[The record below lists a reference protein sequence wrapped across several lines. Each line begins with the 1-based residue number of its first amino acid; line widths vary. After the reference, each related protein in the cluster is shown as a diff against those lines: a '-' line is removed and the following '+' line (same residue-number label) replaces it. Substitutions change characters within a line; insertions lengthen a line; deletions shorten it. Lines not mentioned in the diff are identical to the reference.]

1 MELVGPSHMG
11 GRSQRSTRAFV
22 IVALLLMS
30 ITPLGPATADSRTT
44 TVWSGTVLLPEGHTV
59 ESGDVLTVSPGTTIK
74 LGAGYTIDVDGRISV
89 EGTSTSPVLLDS
101 VAGNH
106 EGLVFNYSSNGLGSK
121 IDNLTIT
128 NSKYG
133 LTIYGSDPVVSNLTV
148 LNADNVA
155 VDLFSSASP
164 TIRDLVI
171 DGGGQDV
178 HGTSTTWRYGIGLS
192 IGAYSAPV
200 VEGAN
205 IDGLITRGLNQWGSS
220 GGLLSDLNISNISG
234 STLAIGAGIW
244 IEDSFPLISDSS
256 INRCDNGIYVR
267 HITQGWTTRPTIEGT
282 VVENS
287 MYRGVM
293 VEQYNHSQYSNL
305 PLNAVFNDL
314 EVRGTGGPGAKAQ
327 GLAVAAFDINTSGV
341 HIDGALIED
350 NAAVGIR
357 GYMIDSSTIMNHV
370 TLLRNGKT
378 TAISPFNDKA
388 GLFLRS
394 ANWAP
399 TINDLVVKN
408 STGPGVLLWKGG
420 VQGSYW
426 EIEGN
431 GANGVDIREFHPDLF
446 LILSKNNTGHGVSIR
461 DSSNVELEQVHTYR
475 NGLGAISG
483 SLGSGIYFHES
494 NDVTSSG
501 KNVSCDTCSS
511 TEDQFGLVVRNSV
524 DLQLSAIEIRDP
536 VNGPALDIDNSGL
549 THEGNILVNDIA
561 INSNSTTA
569 AVEIESADAA
579 IEYMDLNGDNEGISW
594 SAAGD
599 YPSFLNFSVIRGG
612 QNHCLEIY
620 NHPELIVSNVSMACP
635 GAAPAVTDSIV
646 NFTDSNFFSGSGMA
660 DTFHVVENSHVR
672 WISSSQM
679 GTPTSSQSS
688 NIVDVMWRAEV
699 SVVNQNHRNIP
710 FADVNI
716 TFDNYNPEHL
726 DTLPYSGREVLGPF
740 VGQRWTPLQGWSAN
754 NTAYTGCDYD
764 GVHNDS
770 APVVMVSDFSVECLL
785 EIPNQPP
792 FIIWDS
798 PEEGGIYASG
808 SAVVLNATRSWDL
821 DDDPLSF
828 SWTSSIDGDIVASCL
843 GGSSQTNN
851 SWLSVNDPLYSNE
864 GCLSDGTHQITL
876 RVCDSEGHCST
887 ESRQIELTNLP
898 PVMSVGTSPSIS
910 SWGTLYLGKTA
921 NVTISLAGTY
931 DPEGD
936 ELTCWVETSYEG
948 GNGTPPDP
956 SPGCPDQIIRSFP
969 GAPNQF
975 SVTVY
980 ASDSINPAV
989 SWIFDV
995 ELFNELPTANM
1006 VVTRSGNTSSD
1017 SVLIDGSLTFDP
1029 EGDDIKFEFWSDRD
1043 GLLHS
1048 GVSPAIGIEW
1058 TGTLSKGE
1066 HTITMYASDVLPGHS
1081 GQWTIDE
1088 EDLHVSN
1095 SPPVA
1100 VIASPQDGILTD
1112 SGTMVQFQAVGSGDW
1127 DLACETLPENG
1138 SGLVCNPFASI
1149 SSDLVSVLW
1158 ESDIMSEPL
1167 GSGWSIEAM
1176 LPEGVH
1182 QVTLT
1187 VDDGSSP
1194 PVSDEIMVRV
1204 DESAPIL
1211 ILDSPVPDAVVLS
1224 NLPIL
1229 FDFRQSFDPDGDDF
1243 TVSVF
1248 SDLLPEPI
1256 LESKTTDFWYNDYLP
1271 AGLHN
1276 LTFQL
1281 TDNQGMVRT
1290 HIQQITV
1297 LETGPVAI
1305 ISGISEG
1312 QYIPP
1317 GGEITLDGSESY
1329 DYDGD
1334 ITLYQWMI
1342 DGSVVGDKETIS
1354 INLIPG
1360 PVKIELMVRDSR
1372 GEQSYASIN
1381 LTVGSSSPQLNDLN
1395 VVPGVLIDGEAT
1407 PMRITVELVDP
1418 DGTTSSVGGEM
1429 LAGGISKGFQMRDDG
1444 LLGDTVANDGIWTYE
1459 TIWEVSGSSS
1469 ARIEAWALD
1478 GDSVSPVMVFIVP
1491 VTSEESTSFLDWMLG
1506 SGLPFLFAAITI
1518 VVIWGMFYSANR
1530 RRMLQDDLD
1539 MIESWSAFDSR
1550 ELEEETENRQLTTQ
1564 DPKE

>member
-446 LILSKNNTGHGVSIR
+446 LVLSKNNTGHGVSIR

-876 RVCDSEGHCST
+876 QVCDSEGHCST

>member
-635 GAAPAVTDSIV
+635 GPAPAVTDSIV

-876 RVCDSEGHCST
+876 QVCDSEGHCST

>member
-1 MELVGPSHMG
+1 MELVGPSSME
-11 GRSQRSTRAFV
+11 GRSQRSLGPFL
-22 IVALLLMS
+22 IVTLLILS
-30 ITPLGPATADSRTT
+30 ITPLEPVTADSRTT

-89 EGTSTSPVLLDS
+89 EGTATSPVILDS

-106 EGLVFNYSSNGLGSK
+106 EGIVFNYSSNGLGSE

-133 LTIYGSDPVVSNLTV
+133 VTVYGSDPVLSNLTII
-148 LNADNVA
+148 NADNVA

-164 TIRDLVI
+164 TIRNLVI

-200 VEGAN
+200 VEGAS
-205 IDGLITRGLNQWGSS
+205 IEGVITRGLNQWGSS
-220 GGLLSDLNISNISG
+220 GGLLSDLQISNVSG
-234 STLAIGAGIW
+234 ATLAIGAGMW

-256 INRCDNGIYVR
+256 VNRCDNGIYVR
-267 HITQGWTTRPTIEGT
+267 HITQGWTTRPTIDST

-327 GLAVAAFDINTSGV
+327 GLAIAAFDINTSGV

-378 TAISPFNDKA
+378 TAVSPFNDRA

-426 EIEGN
+426 EIDGN
-431 GANGVDIREFHPDLF
+431 GANGLDIREFHPELF
-446 LILSKNNTGHGVSIR
+446 LVLSKNNTGHGVSIR

-475 NGLGAISG
+475 NGLGTISE
-483 SLGSGIYFHES
+483 SLGSGIYFYES
-494 NDVTSSG
+494 NDVSSSG
-501 KNVSCDTCSS
+501 KNVSCVTCSS
-511 TEDQFGLVVRNSV
+511 TEDQFGLVVRDSI

-549 THEGNILVNDIA
+549 THEGNVLINDIA
-561 INSNSTTA
+561 INSNSSTY
-569 AVEIESADAA
+569 AVDIESADAV
-579 IEYMDLNGDNEGISW
+579 IELMDLNGDNEGMSW

-599 YPSFLNFSVIRGG
+599 HPSSLSFSVIRGG
-612 QNHCLEIY
+612 QNHCLDISD
-620 NHPELIVSNVSMACP
+620 HTELLVDNLSLACP
-635 GAAPAVTDSIV
+635 GPAPTFTEAIV
-646 NFTDSNFFSGSGMA
+646 NFTDSLFLPGTT
-660 DTFHVVENSHVR
+660 DYFHTVENSHVR

-688 NIVDVMWRAEV
+688 NIVDVMWRAHV
-699 SVVNQNHRNIP
+699 GVVNQNHRNIP
-710 FADVNI
+710 FADINI
-716 TFDNYNPEHL
+716 TFDSYNQEYL
-726 DTLPYSGREVLGPF
+726 DTLPYSGHEVLGPF

-754 NTAYTGCDYD
+754 NTAYVGCDYD

-770 APVVMVSDFSVECLL
+770 TPVVMVSDFNVQCLL

-792 FIIWDS
+792 FIIWES
-798 PEEGGIYASG
+798 PQEGGVYASG
-808 SAVVLNATRSWDL
+808 SAVILNATRSWDL
-821 DDDPLSF
+821 DDDQLSF
-828 SWTSSIDGDIVASCL
+828 TWTSSIDGDIVASCVS
-843 GGSSQTNN
+843 GSSQTNN
-851 SWLSVNDPLYSNE
+851 SWISVNDPIYSNE
-864 GCLSDGTHQITL
+864 GCLSDGSHQITL
-876 RVCDSEGHCST
+876 QVCDSEGHCTT

-898 PVMSVGTSPSIS
+898 PVMSVGTSPGIS

-921 NVTISLAGTY
+921 NVTIFLGGTY

-936 ELTCWVETSYEG
+936 ELTCWIEASYEG
-948 GNGTPPDP
+948 GDGTPPEP

-975 SVTVY
+975 SVTVF
-980 ASDSINPAV
+980 ASDSINPTV
-989 SWIFDV
+989 SWVFDV
-995 ELFNELPTANM
+995 ELFNEIPIANM
-1006 VVTRSGNTSSD
+1006 VVSRSGNRSSD
-1017 SVLIDGSLTFDP
+1017 TVLLDGSMTFDP
-1029 EGDDIKFEFWSDRD
+1029 EGDDVKFEFWSDRD

-1048 GVSPAIGIEW
+1048 GVSPASAIEW
-1058 TGTLSKGE
+1058 SGTLSKGQ

-1081 GQWTIDE
+1081 GQWTNAE
-1088 EDLHVSN
+1088 ESLQVSN

-1100 VIASPQDGILTD
+1100 IIASPQDGVLTD
-1112 SGTMVQFQAVGSGDW
+1112 SGTIVNFEAIGSGDW
-1127 DLACETLPENG
+1127 DVSCESLPANG
-1138 SGLVCNPFASI
+1138 SGLVCNPLTSM
-1149 SSDLVSVLW
+1149 STDLVSVLW
-1158 ESDIMSEPL
+1158 ESDLMTEPL
-1167 GSGWSIEAM
+1167 GSGWSIEAR

-1187 VDDGSSP
+1187 VDDGSGP
-1194 PVSDEIMVRV
+1194 PVSDEIMIRV
-1204 DESAPIL
+1204 DEAAPIL

-1229 FDFRQSFDPDGDDF
+1229 FDFRQSFDPDGDEF

-1248 SDLLPEPI
+1248 SDLVSEPI
-1256 LESKTTDFWYNDYLP
+1256 LDSKNTDFWYNDYLP

-1281 TDNQGMVRT
+1281 IDDQGMMRT
-1290 HIQQITV
+1290 HIQRITV

-1317 GGEITLDGSESY
+1317 GGVVNLDGSESY

-1334 ITLYQWMI
+1334 ITLFQWMI
-1342 DGSVVGDKETIS
+1342 DGALIGDKESIS
-1354 INLIPG
+1354 INPMPG
-1360 PVKIELMVRDSR
+1360 PVKIDLMVRDSR
-1372 GEQSYASIN
+1372 GEQSSASIN
-1381 LTVGSSSPQLNDLN
+1381 LTVGASSPQLNDLT
-1395 VVPGVLIDGEAT
+1395 VAPGVLIDGEAT
-1407 PMRITVELVDP
+1407 PMRITVELIDP

-1444 LLGDTVANDGIWTYE
+1444 QLGDTFANDGIWTYE
-1459 TIWEVSGSSS
+1459 TTWEVSGSSS

-1491 VTSEESTSFLDWMLG
+1491 VTSEESTGFLDWMLG
-1506 SGLPFLFAAITI
+1506 SGLPFLFAAITV

-1550 ELEEETENRQLTTQ
+1550 ELEEEPE
-1564 DPKE
+1564 KE